1 MKSFF
6 IAFNYLKRIK
16 QNINLLANLTF
27 LKINKI
33 RIRFILLFKKGNNYI
48 TGNNLIFKKS
58 IS

>member
-33 RIRFILLFKKGNNYI
+33 RIRFILLFNYK